1 MKRPALF
8 YIPATVLLFIAA
20 TVSEYLAETSNLN
33 KATLKVAFTCVWP
46 VVFYLAATY
55 TSTPW
60 VNNIILGLVF
70 VGITPTVFDNTTHGW
85 AHHPTVA
92 LTIGAAA
99 VALMAAV
106 LIYSTMLS
114 LRQKGAGD
122 REEAP

>member
-8 YIPATVLLFIAA
+8 YVPVTVLLFVAA
-20 TVSEYLAETSNLN
+20 TVSEYLAETSSPS
-33 KATLKVAFTCVWP
+33 KAAFRVAFTCVWP

-55 TSTPW
+55 SSTAW

-70 VGITPTVFDNTTHGW
+70 VGVTPTVFDSTSHGW
-85 AHHPTVA
+85 EHHPTIA
-92 LTIGAAA
+92 LVIGAAS
-99 VALMAAV
+99 VALMAAA
-106 LIYSTMLS
+106 LTYSTVLS

>member
-8 YIPATVLLFIAA
+8 YIPMTVLLFLAA
-20 TVSEYLAETSNLN
+20 TVSEYLAETSSPN
-33 KATLKVAFTCVWP
+33 KAAVKVAFTCVWP

-55 TSTPW
+55 TDTAW

-70 VGITPTVFDNTTHGW
+70 VGITPTVFDSTTRGW
-85 AHHPTVA
+85 EQHPTIA
-92 LTIGAAA
+92 LVIGAAT
-99 VALMAAV
+99 VGLMGTV
-106 LIYSTMLS
+106 LTYSTVLS